1 MFEPP
6 KLGAMGEN
14 FAPSFTKKPKLR
26 QEDDGNKLIFDC
38 QLSAS
43 PQPDIEWYR
52 GDVKVTESRR
62 IKITVKQTSKN
73 IHDVQL
79 ILDDVEEEDAGLYK
93 VKAKNKYGEVS
104 ASINLNF
111 SRKYCVRLA
120 ADSPCA
126 GWGGERPR
134 RRLGYAAWLRLA
146 LGGGGGRLGCLGLR
160 GTGRDL
166 KGPREI
172 GRVRGRVLTGLGQA
186 LASVMEGIS
195 RNLTRIFEECD
206 ELDLEYRTLE
216 SEYIES
222 ELGRINFS

>member
-1 MFEPP
+1 
-6 KLGAMGEN
+6 MGEN

-52 GDVKVTESRR
+52 SDVKVTESRR

-111 SRKYCVRLA
+111 SRKYCVRVA
-120 ADSPCA
+120 ADSPPA
-126 GWGGERPR
+126 
-134 RRLGYAAWLRLA
+134 
-146 LGGGGGRLGCLGLR
+146 GLR
-160 GTGRDL
+160 RWRGRATQLGMPRGCDSRSGGWDVGRFLGRDL
-166 KGPREI
+166 GVSRTSRDLDRTYRGSREI
-172 GRVRGRVLTGLGQA
+172 GKDLREGPQRTRT
-186 LASVMEGIS
+186 ASVGVTVIHLEKFNNSDI
-195 RNLTRIFEECD
+195 RRITI
-206 ELDLEYRTLE
+206 Y
-216 SEYIES
+216 
-222 ELGRINFS
+222 

>member
-120 ADSPCA
+120 ADSPRA

-134 RRLGYAAWLRLA
+134 RHLGYATRARGGRGA
-146 LGGGGGRLGCLGLR
+146 LGVSRTSRDWEGLE
-160 GTGRDL
+160 GTSRDW
-166 KGPREI
+166 KGPGKGPHRT
-172 GRVRGRVLTGLGQA
+172 RTGLSERHG
-186 LASVMEGIS
+186 GY
-195 RNLTRIFEECD
+195 FEEFN
-206 ELDLEYRTLE
+206 TN
-216 SEYIES
+216 I
-222 ELGRINFS
+222 

>member
-52 GDVKVTESRR
+52 SDVKVTESRR

-111 SRKYCVRLA
+111 SRKYCVRVA
-120 ADSPCA
+120 ADSPTA
-126 GWGGERPR
+126 GLRRWREAAPPSLVCRVAATRARVGGTSGGSWGGTW
-134 RRLGYAAWLRLA
+134 GS
-146 LGGGGGRLGCLGLR
+146 LGLR
-160 GTGRDL
+160 GIWTEPTGVLERL
-166 KGPREI
+166 
-172 GRVRGRVLTGLGQA
+172 GRISGRVLKGLGQPQW
-186 LASVMEGIS
+186 ES
-195 RNLTRIFEECD
+195 R
-206 ELDLEYRTLE
+206 
-216 SEYIES
+216 
-222 ELGRINFS
+222 